1 MTKFKVGDKVK
12 IVSEISG
19 HYRILIGTNTQI
31 ESVDSGGYSLVGIE
45 PGRWQDSELELIKS
59 KVSGWDIGAMQKLV
73 DKHMQT
79 YSGGFSNTWMGYAV
93 SDWKPRPYIWNGID
107 SLVKVDKS
115 NKKENKNMK
124 YYRVIQDTPAWLK
137 GAILKQ
143 DGETYEPI
151 SDLWNTDAHDKKASD
166 VIDYS
171 EMDYI
176 IENSPEWFER
186 VHEVSVLGKMQYLT
200 TTAARKSYNKLFK
213 EA

>member
-1 MTKFKVGDKVK
+1 
-12 IVSEISG
+12 
-19 HYRILIGTNTQI
+19 
-31 ESVDSGGYSLVGIE
+31 
-45 PGRWQDSELELIKS
+45 
-59 KVSGWDIGAMQKLV
+59 
-73 DKHMQT
+73 
-79 YSGGFSNTWMGYAV
+79 
-93 SDWKPRPYIWNGID
+93 
-107 SLVKVDKS
+107 
-115 NKKENKNMK
+115 MK